1 MKKRLGHNRR
11 ACLTA
16 ENDCQCYANCAVKV
30 LQENVRLIHLLNTG
44 SRNGCL
50 SAASRSRGEFKIP
63 TKVLGRDKLPRGRQ
77 MIRTKESNVTAFILI
92 TSLPHSD
99 KGKKSVPWNS
109 AKKNQRPWIEDKK
122 KTTVCQQ
129 TDFSDFAED
138 VRGAV
143 LDVQ

>member
-1 MKKRLGHNRR
+1 
-11 ACLTA
+11 
-16 ENDCQCYANCAVKV
+16 
-30 LQENVRLIHLLNTG
+30 
-44 SRNGCL
+44 
-50 SAASRSRGEFKIP
+50 
-63 TKVLGRDKLPRGRQ
+63 